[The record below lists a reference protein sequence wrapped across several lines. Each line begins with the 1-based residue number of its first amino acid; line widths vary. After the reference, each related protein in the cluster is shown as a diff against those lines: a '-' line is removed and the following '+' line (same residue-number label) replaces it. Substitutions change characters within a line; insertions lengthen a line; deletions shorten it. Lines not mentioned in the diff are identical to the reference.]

1 MNQLP
6 PARPN
11 PDPSPDQSPAEN
23 QPAPAR
29 PRSARLCAAISRARR
44 AVALR
49 SHLLLTTTYLAATTV
64 VGVEV
69 VASLLG
75 LSALLPL
82 TVPVLLV
89 VLALGALLS
98 RRFRGSGRHRRGR
111 RVSG

>member
-1 MNQLP
+1 MNELP
-6 PARPN
+6 PARPH
-11 PDPSPDQSPAEN
+11 PEPSPDRSPA
-23 QPAPAR
+23 
-29 PRSARLCAAISRARR
+29 ARLRALFSRARH
-44 AVALR
+44 AIALR
-49 SHLLLTTTYLAATTV
+49 THLVLTTTYLAATTV

-111 RVSG
+111 KVSG